1 MSQHTNSESQL
12 RWYQGL
18 EPYCWLVL
26 IIAALGWLFDT
37 MDQNLFNLVRTPS
50 IQDLLS
56 SSIQDPDLLEAE
68 TRRIGG
74 WITAIFLVGWS
85 VGGFIFGILGDR
97 LGRTRTMILTILIY
111 AAFTGLS
118 ALAWNWQ
125 SYAAVRFMTGL
136 GVGGEW
142 AAGAAIVAEVFP
154 ERSRAMALGT
164 LQALSALGN
173 MMAAVVTFTLAG
185 LSWRY
190 VYLVGALPAL
200 LVVWIRRSL
209 HEPERWIEAREKASV
224 GRELGTIGELLRD
237 RQLRRNTIAALMM
250 AVAGQAALWGIG
262 FWSVDLLTSVL
273 DGLSVPRV
281 DVDRTKS
288 LMFFVQQAGAM
299 LGIYLFAVFSEWT
312 TRRRA
317 FFVWFG
323 LGWVSIP
330 VFFWGVAMA
339 PSVLVPGILD
349 SVLAPLT
356 FLIRTCRGSAQHG
369 PSRSSSGLLPGFRDA
384 GSLFRIH
391 RLLSRTLPDTTPGHG
406 LWDLLQRGT
415 FSGSSRSRNSGSP
428 HGSFCESAGGR
439 GRRSAHGCD
448 AGQLCLSP
456 GLPRRPAG
464 SGDKGQAPAGIVNLK
479 FKI

>member
-1 MSQHTNSESQL
+1 MSQYTRSESQL

-50 IQDLLS
+50 IRDLLS
-56 SSIQDPDLLEAE
+56 STIDDPQLLEAE
-68 TRRIGG
+68 TKKIGG

-97 LGRTRTMILTILIY
+97 LGRTRTMIITILIY
-111 AAFTGLS
+111 AGFTGLS

-125 SYAAVRFMTGL
+125 SYAVVRFMTGL

-164 LQALSALGN
+164 LQALSAFGN

-185 LSWRY
+185 LSWRS

-209 HEPERWIEAREKASV
+209 HEPEPWVEARKKASF
-224 GRELGTIGELLRD
+224 GHELGAIGELFRD
-237 RQLRRNTIAALMM
+237 KQLRRNTVAALMM

-262 FWSVDLLTSVL
+262 FWSVDLLATVL
-273 DGLSVPRV
+273 DGLSVARV

-299 LGIYLFAVFSEWT
+299 LGIFLFALFSERT

-323 LGWVSIP
+323 LGWVTIP
-330 VFFWGVAMA
+330 VFFWGVAMS
-339 PSVLVPGILD
+339 PSVPVPGILD

-356 FLIRTCRGSAQHG
+356 FSAGLVEAARNTVQVATLLAFLLGFATLG
-369 PSRSSSGLLPGFRDA
+369 P
-384 GSLFRIH
+384 
-391 RLLSRTLPDTTPGHG
+391 
-406 LWDLLQRGT
+406 
-415 FSGSSRSRNSGSP
+415 FSGYTVYFPELYPTRLRVTGCGISYNGGRFMAAAAPATSGSP
-428 HGSFCESAGGR
+428 HSSFCESAGSC
-439 GRRSAHGCD
+439 GRRSSHGCD
-448 AGQLCLSP
+448 AGQLCL
-456 GLPRRPAG
+456 PAG
-464 SGDKGQAPAGIVNLK
+464 LPAGIWLAPETK
-479 FKI
+479 G

>member
-1 MSQHTNSESQL
+1 MSQDAHSESQL

-50 IQDLLS
+50 IRDLLS
-56 SSIQDPDLLEAE
+56 STIEDPQLLEEE
-68 TRRIGG
+68 TRKIGG

-97 LGRTRTMILTILIY
+97 LGRTRTMIITILIY
-111 AAFTGLS
+111 AGFTGLS

-125 SYAAVRFMTGL
+125 SYALVRFMTGL

-164 LQALSALGN
+164 LQALSAFGN
-173 MMAAVVTFTLAG
+173 MTAAIVTFTLAG
-185 LSWRY
+185 MSWRY

-209 HEPERWIEAREKASV
+209 HEPERWLEAREQASV
-224 GRELGTIGELLRD
+224 GHEMGAITELFRD
-237 RQLRRNTIAALMM
+237 KQLRRNTIAALMM

-262 FWSVDLLTSVL
+262 FWSVDLLATVL

-299 LGIYLFAVFSEWT
+299 LGIYLFALYSERT

-330 VFFWGVAMA
+330 VFFWSVAMA
-339 PSVLVPGILD
+339 PAVPVPGILD

-356 FLIRTCRGSAQHG
+356 F
-369 PSRSSSGLLPGFRDA
+369 SSGLVSEARNTVQIATLLAFFLGFA
-384 GSLFRIH
+384 
-391 RLLSRTLPDTTPGHG
+391 TLGP
-406 LWDLLQRGT
+406 
-415 FSGSSRSRNSGSP
+415 FSGYTVYFPELYPTRLRATGCGICYNGGRFMAAAAP
-428 HGSFCESAGGR
+428 ALLGALTAHFANQPGAVAGGLPMAATLVSCVYLL
-439 GRRSAHGCD
+439 GF
-448 AGQLCLSP
+448 AGAFLAP
-456 GLPRRPAG
+456 ETKGKPLPE
-464 SGDKGQAPAGIVNLK
+464 
-479 FKI
+479 